1 MNQIFNFFRREVS
14 FKINR
19 WTLLTLLIGVFI
31 SLPIFLIL
39 FNITNST
46 ENWEHLKEN
55 TIGIYLKSTFILI
68 LGTSALTIIF
78 GVSTAW
84 MVTNYDF
91 PGCRFFNW
99 ALILPMSI
107 PTYIAAYS
115 YFDVLEY
122 LTPTLIWIR
131 NNFGQ
136 DQMNLFNEVFV
147 YITTIVVLSSVLY
160 PYVYLLTR
168 ASFLNQGTQYVDV
181 ARTLGCKQSLIFWK
195 VGLPLARPAIFSGV
209 SLVIMETLNDYGA
222 VKHFGIP
229 TLTSGIFRT
238 WMGMNDITSALRL
251 SSYLIIFIV
260 MVLLLEK
267 WLRQGARF
275 DDKSGFKI
283 QFENQKIQTTQ
294 YLIPFIC
301 CIIPLSLGFLIP
313 VLRLC
318 TWGYENIKVA
328 FNVTFLKIIINSMGL
343 ALFSSLLVGFIA
355 IILVF
360 SERYFKSTI
369 LRLTNRFASVG
380 YSLPGAV
387 IAIAMLLLVGHF
399 TKFTGWILT
408 GSIGILI
415 FAYLIRFLAVAKQPI
430 DSGVEKYCD
439 QINETSRSIGTTAY
453 QSLVSLNLPL
463 LKNTIVAAALFVFV
477 DTLKELP
484 LTLILRPFNFETLAT
499 YTFDL
504 AVQAQI
510 PESSLPALFIILVA
524 TLPVIWLNRQM
535 EYKKT

>member
-1 MNQIFNFFRREVS
+1 
-14 FKINR
+14 
-19 WTLLTLLIGVFI
+19 
-31 SLPIFLIL
+31 
-39 FNITNST
+39 
-46 ENWEHLKEN
+46 
-55 TIGIYLKSTFILI
+55 
-68 LGTSALTIIF
+68 
-78 GVSTAW
+78 

-238 WMGMNDITSALRL
+238 WMGLNDITSALRL

-283 QFENQKIQTTQ
+283 EFENQKIQTTQ

-399 TKFTGWILT
+399 TKFTGWILS

-463 LKNTIVAAALFVFV
+463 LKNTIVAATLFVFV

-535 EYKKT
+535 EYNKI

>member
-147 YITTIVVLSSVLY
+147 YFTTIVVLSSVLY

-181 ARTLGCKQSLIFWK
+181 ARTLGCKQSLIF
-195 VGLPLARPAIFSGV
+195 G
-209 SLVIMETLNDYGA
+209 
-222 VKHFGIP
+222 
-229 TLTSGIFRT
+229 
-238 WMGMNDITSALRL
+238 
-251 SSYLIIFIV
+251 
-260 MVLLLEK
+260 
-267 WLRQGARF
+267 
-275 DDKSGFKI
+275 KSGC
-283 QFENQKIQTTQ
+283 
-294 YLIPFIC
+294 P
-301 CIIPLSLGFLIP
+301 
-313 VLRLC
+313 
-318 TWGYENIKVA
+318 
-328 FNVTFLKIIINSMGL
+328 
-343 ALFSSLLVGFIA
+343 
-355 IILVF
+355 
-360 SERYFKSTI
+360 
-369 LRLTNRFASVG
+369 
-380 YSLPGAV
+380 
-387 IAIAMLLLVGHF
+387 
-399 TKFTGWILT
+399 
-408 GSIGILI
+408 
-415 FAYLIRFLAVAKQPI
+415 
-430 DSGVEKYCD
+430 
-439 QINETSRSIGTTAY
+439 
-453 QSLVSLNLPL
+453 
-463 LKNTIVAAALFVFV
+463 
-477 DTLKELP
+477 
-484 LTLILRPFNFETLAT
+484 
-499 YTFDL
+499 
-504 AVQAQI
+504 
-510 PESSLPALFIILVA
+510 
-524 TLPVIWLNRQM
+524 
-535 EYKKT
+535 

>member
-238 WMGMNDITSALRL
+238 WMGLNDITSALRL

-283 QFENQKIQTTQ
+283 EFENQKIQTTQ

-318 TWGYENIKVA
+318 AWGYENIKVA

-399 TKFTGWILT
+399 TKFTGWILS

-463 LKNTIVAAALFVFV
+463 LKNTIVAATLFVFV

-535 EYKKT
+535 EYNKI

>member
-1 MNQIFNFFRREVS
+1 VNQIFKFFRREVS

-238 WMGMNDITSALRL
+238 WMGLNDITSALRL

-283 QFENQKIQTTQ
+283 EFENQKIQTTQ

-399 TKFTGWILT
+399 TKFTGWILS

-463 LKNTIVAAALFVFV
+463 LKNTIVAATLFVFV

-535 EYKKT
+535 EYNKI

>member
-1 MNQIFNFFRREVS
+1 MNQIFKFFRREVS

-238 WMGMNDITSALRL
+238 WMGLNDITSALRL

-283 QFENQKIQTTQ
+283 EFENQKIQTTQ

-399 TKFTGWILT
+399 TKFTGWILS

-463 LKNTIVAAALFVFV
+463 LKNTIVAATLFVFV

-535 EYKKT
+535 EYNKI

>member
-1 MNQIFNFFRREVS
+1 MNQIFKFFRREVS

-238 WMGMNDITSALRL
+238 WMGLNDITSALRL

-283 QFENQKIQTTQ
+283 EFENQKIQTTQ

-463 LKNTIVAAALFVFV
+463 LKNTIVAATLFVFV

-535 EYKKT
+535 EYNKI

>member
-147 YITTIVVLSSVLY
+147 YLTTIVVLSSVLY

-238 WMGMNDITSALRL
+238 WMGLNDITSALRL

-283 QFENQKIQTTQ
+283 EFENQKIQTTQ

-369 LRLTNRFASVG
+369 LRLTNRFASFG

>member
-238 WMGMNDITSALRL
+238 WMGLNDITSALRL

-283 QFENQKIQTTQ
+283 EFENQKIQTTQ

-399 TKFTGWILT
+399 TKFTGWILS

-463 LKNTIVAAALFVFV
+463 LKNTIVAATLFVFV

-535 EYKKT
+535 EYNKI